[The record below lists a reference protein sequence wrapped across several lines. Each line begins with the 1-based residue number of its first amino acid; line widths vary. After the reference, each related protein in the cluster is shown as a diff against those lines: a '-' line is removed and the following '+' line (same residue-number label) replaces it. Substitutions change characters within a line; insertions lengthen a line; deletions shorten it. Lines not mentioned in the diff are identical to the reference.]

1 MRKTIETWLKGYKL
15 TQEQAVLAQL
25 LLSLAS
31 EYDGKPTVQV
41 GAEIRKTRSELAK
54 LIASETEDVDP
65 LAEMLKRGQ

>member
-1 MRKTIETWLKGYKL
+1 MKKTIQTWLKAFKL
-15 TQEQAVLAQL
+15 TQEQAVLAAL
-25 LLSLAS
+25 LLSLAG
-31 EYDGKPTVQV
+31 EYDAKPTVQV